1 MRMLSEQ
8 EANEIEVTWEDQQSI
23 NAFSRLNSTYSDLL
37 EDLRLRREERE
48 SLDDLSLELEL
59 ADEDEAVLYK
69 IADTFVSLPHEQAM
83 ERLESDKEHANGE
96 IEKLQSEADRY
107 EEEMKGLKVKLYAKF
122 GDNIKTSSDLQL
134 DLPLI
139 PCTCTLTSRH
149 NAKSDFHLPSANT
162 QIQNQ

>member
-1 MRMLSEQ
+1 MFLSFPFTQLSEQ

-69 IADTFVSLPHEQAM
+69 IADTFVNLPHDQAM
-83 ERLESDKEHANGE
+83 ERLESDKEHADEE

-122 GDNIKTSSDLQL
+122 GDNISKWSEHIGD
-134 DLPLI
+134 DI
-139 PCTCTLTSRH
+139 
-149 NAKSDFHLPSANT
+149 
-162 QIQNQ
+162 